1 MHKVK
6 FVLQE
11 NEKAWKKLLP
21 LTYFRPISHI
31 RIGSLTIR
39 EAWEKALG
47 QKVYVQPL
55 DIHKELFYEEIPDD
69 DYTISI
75 DSRLL
80 PTKDAVDFIVS
91 DIERGESILLNGEPI
106 ITYGCCLDDFNES
119 KEISD
124 VPSDIKL
131 ISHPSDIIRFL
142 EEFLFPVDVDR
153 LGDFEKFNS
162 ADGVVWGNV
171 QNLYVAKDVKIDP
184 CFIDTSDGPVVI
196 DEGATIMQGAMI
208 KGPAYIGPHSVVKMG
223 AKIYGPVALG
233 PYCKVG
239 GEVSHSIFQGYSNK
253 AHDGF
258 IGHAFISEWV
268 NIGADTN
275 NSNLKNTYGP
285 VKMWDYAEK
294 RFIDTGM
301 QFLGL
306 IMGDHAKA
314 GINTMFNTG
323 TVVGVS
329 ANVFGTGFPRTFIPS
344 FAWGGAQGFTTYN
357 VERALDTARRM
368 MARRKVDLTPEYERL
383 FRKVFELSQWERWWE
398 NKNK

>member
-1 MHKVK
+1 MPRI
-6 FVLQE
+6 VLVDTQSGWE
-11 NEKAWKKLLP
+11 GLLP
-21 LTYFRPISHI
+21 ITYFRPIPYI
-31 RIGSLTIR
+31 RIGSLTIK

-47 QKVYVQPL
+47 QKVFVKPL
-55 DIHKELFYEEIPDD
+55 DIHKEIFCEEIPDD
-69 DYTISI
+69 DYIISV

-80 PTKDAVDFIVS
+80 PTKQVVDIITA
-91 DIERGESILLNGEPI
+91 DIERGEAVLFNGEPI
-106 ITYGCCLDDFNES
+106 ITYGCDLDDYNDSREF
-119 KEISD
+119 SD
-124 VPSDIKL
+124 VLDDVKIV
-131 ISHPSDIIRFL
+131 SHPSDIVRFL
-142 EEFLFPVDVDR
+142 PEFLFPFDIAQ
-153 LGDFEKFNS
+153 LGSFEKLAGEN
-162 ADGVVWGNV
+162 VTIWGNL
-171 QNLYVAKDVKIDP
+171 QNLYVSRNVRIDP
-184 CFIDTSDGPVVI
+184 CFIDTSKGPVVI
-196 DEGATIMQGAMI
+196 DEGATVMMGAMI
-208 KGPAYIGPHSVVKMG
+208 EGPAYIGPYSVVKMG

-239 GEVSHSIFQGYSNK
+239 GEVSHTVFQGYSNK

-258 IGHAFISEWV
+258 IGHAYIGEWV

-285 VKMWDYAEK
+285 VKMWDYAQK
-294 RFIDTGM
+294 KFIDTGM

-329 ANVFGTGFPRTFIPS
+329 ANVFGAGFPRTFIPS
-344 FAWGGAQGFTTYN
+344 FAWGGAHGFTTYN

-368 MARRKVDLTPEYERL
+368 MARRNVDLTPEYERL

-398 NKNK
+398 NNQ

>member
-1 MHKVK
+1 MPHI
-6 FVLQE
+6 VLIDTEEGWQH
-11 NEKAWKKLLP
+11 LLP
-21 LTYFRPISHI
+21 LTYFRPIPHI
-31 RIGSLTIR
+31 RIGSLTIK
-39 EAWEKALG
+39 EVWEKALG
-47 QKVYVQPL
+47 QEVYIKPL
-55 DIHKELFYEEIPDD
+55 DIHKELFYEEIPGD
-69 DYTISI
+69 DYIISV

-80 PTKDAVDFIVS
+80 PTQDIIFAITK
-91 DIERGESILLNGEPI
+91 DIEAGETLLYNGQPI
-106 ITYGCCLDDFNES
+106 ATFGRNLDDYNNS
-119 KEISD
+119 WEIANGSY
-124 VPSDIKL
+124 DIKMV
-131 ISHPSDIIRFL
+131 SHPSDIVRFL
-142 EEFLFPVDVDR
+142 QDLLFPVDIAE
-153 LGDFEKFNS
+153 LGNFEKFNNTS
-162 ADGVVWGNV
+162 AVVWGNTKD
-171 QNLYVAKDVKIDP
+171 LYVAKSAKIES

-196 DEGATIMQGAMI
+196 DEGATIMMGAMI

-223 AKIYGPVALG
+223 AKIYGPVAIG

-239 GEVSHSIFQGYSNK
+239 GEVSHTIFQGYSNK

-285 VKMWDYAEK
+285 VKMWDYFEK
-294 RFIDTGM
+294 RFVDTGM

-329 ANVFGTGFPRTFIPS
+329 ANVFGAGFPRTFIPS

-368 MARRKVDLTPEYERL
+368 MDRRKVDLTPEYECL